1 MSPIR
6 VLIVEDSAFMRLA
19 LGRLL
24 NGVGGIEVVGSAAN
38 GADGLELAR
47 SLHPDVITLDVE
59 MPILDGLGMLKV
71 LMREAPT
78 RVVMLS
84 GRTTEYAT
92 VTLDALECGA
102 IDFVAKPSAST
113 GLERVG
119 DELVA
124 KIRAAAGM
132 SETAFLRHRQIA
144 LMGLTVPAQWE
155 PPARPPD
162 EGHKVAAGRLVVT
175 ASSTGGPGALQ
186 VLARG
191 LPAHLGAALLMVQ
204 HMPAGFT
211 ASLAD
216 RLNALTPLPCA
227 EAARDDLLAEDRILL
242 APGGVHLISSASGH
256 IQLVRLPPV
265 NGVRPAVD
273 VTLQA
278 VAPIWR
284 ERLLCVVLTG
294 MGVDGREGCRAVK
307 LHGGSVIAQDAAT
320 STVNGM
326 PGAVARA
333 GLADQILPLSEIS
346 ASIAAWCRVE
356 SPQEGGDAAPSA
368 AHP

>member
-1 MSPIR
+1 VSPIR
-6 VLIVEDSAFMRLA
+6 VLIVDDSAFMRLA

-113 GLERVG
+113 GIDRVG
-119 DELVA
+119 DELIA

-132 SETAFLRHRQIA
+132 SETAVLRHRQIA

-155 PPARPPD
+155 QPGSAGQRGAAPPARPPD
-162 EGHKVAAGRLVVT
+162 DGHKVAASRLVVT

-216 RLNALTPLPCA
+216 RLDALTPLPCA

-256 IQLVRLPPV
+256 VQLVRLPPV

-320 STVNGM
+320 CTVNGM
-326 PGAVARA
+326 PGAVAGA
-333 GLADQILPLSEIS
+333 GLADQILPLTEIS
-346 ASIAAWCRVE
+346 ASIEAWCRVE
-356 SPQEGGDAAPSA
+356 SP
-368 AHP
+368 